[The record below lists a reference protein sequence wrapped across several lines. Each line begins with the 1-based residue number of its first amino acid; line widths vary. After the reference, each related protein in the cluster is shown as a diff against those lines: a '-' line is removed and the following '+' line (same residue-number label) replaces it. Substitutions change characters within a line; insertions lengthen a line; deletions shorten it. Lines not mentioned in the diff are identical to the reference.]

1 MIRQLI
7 SGEIEYGC
15 DVCQKVKARSSKAVL
30 EKERWEIPNVKVNEE
45 GHAVPGPDGGF
56 IALGEVKC
64 PACAPK
70 RVECFNCGVMEL
82 VACQRPG
89 WVPAKF
95 GERNVSLCP
104 ECANKKEELLRYS
117 IRLQAEDEQEQKEQ
131 EEKDR
136 AHAES
141 LSPEEKKKLLAEKR
155 AALSGKAKSRFD
167 FECSVC
173 KETYSH
179 NAVMKEDAIEEFE
192 SRGFQF
198 KPEKVCKKCLDEKT
212 SVSA

>member
-1 MIRQLI
+1 MIRQLL

-15 DVCQKVKARSSKAVL
+15 DVCQKVKAKASRAVL
-30 EKERWEIPNVKVNEE
+30 EKERWDIPNVKVDGE
-45 GHAVPGPDGGF
+45 GKAVQGQDGGF
-56 IALGEVKC
+56 VALGEVKC

-70 RVECFNCGVMEL
+70 RIDCFNCGVTEL
-82 VACQRPG
+82 LACQRPG

-131 EEKDR
+131 DEKDK
-136 AHAES
+136 AHAET

-173 KETYSH
+173 KETFSH
-179 NAVMKEDAIEEFE
+179 MAVMKEDAIEEFE

-198 KPEKVCKKCLDEKT
+198 KPEKVCKKCLDEKS